1 MKAFLYPCKTV
12 FLFFLTGHCIVV
24 AQDES
29 IGEQASDSKILHSFL
44 VTGPDTLLVEEN
56 GLVSWRC
63 RGGSR
68 DGFALGN
75 GNFVVAWKNEVLEL
89 TRQNKVKFRYRL
101 GNGNRE
107 IGSVFPLPN
116 GNFLIT
122 ELGAKPRLLEVGRD
136 GKISVQ
142 FPLKPE
148 TDNAHMQTRM
158 ARKNADGNYWV
169 PHLLAHSVKE
179 YNIEG
184 EVLRSI
190 RTDNKELGGRA
201 AKNWPFTAIE
211 LGNGNLLVGCTL
223 GNKVVE
229 FSPDDGKVVWKVDN
243 NKADGLINDACG
255 VQRLENG
262 NTVIASYRAG
272 RNGPK
277 MIEVDAAGKVVWE
290 FKSEKIRA
298 VHHFQVLTT
307 NGKREPFAL
316 K

>member
-1 MKAFLYPCKTV
+1 MFAEEV
-12 FLFFLTGHCIVV
+12 
-24 AQDES
+24 S
-29 IGEQASDSKILHSFL
+29 IGKQTSDSKILHSFL

-56 GLVSWRC
+56 GTVAWRC

-68 DGFALGN
+68 DGFALEN
-75 GNFVVAWKNEVLEL
+75 GNFLIAWKNEVLEL
-89 TRQNKVKFRYRL
+89 TRENKVKFRYSL

-107 IGSVFPLPN
+107 IGSVAPLPD
-116 GNFLIT
+116 GKVLIS
-122 ELGAKPRLLEVGRD
+122 ELGSKPRLLEIGRD

-158 ARKNADGNYWV
+158 ARKNSQGNYWV
-169 PHLLAHSVKE
+169 PHLLAHAVKE

-184 EVLRSI
+184 EVLRSV
-190 RTDNKELGGRA
+190 RTDIKELGGRA

-229 FSPDDGKVVWKVDN
+229 FSPDEGKVVWKVDN
-243 NKADGLINDACG
+243 YKTGGLIKDACG
-255 VQRLENG
+255 VQRLDNG
-262 NTVIASYRAG
+262 NTIIASYRAG
-272 RNGPK
+272 RGGPK
-277 MIEVDAAGKVVWE
+277 MFEVDSAGKVVWKFE
-290 FKSEKIRA
+290 SEKIRA

-307 NGKREPFAL
+307 NGKKEPRAL